1 MNNPQ
6 EAYWA
11 GIKGDLYLIR
21 NRVDWRARIPFWRE
35 IMDRTGARSVYE
47 VGCNAGWN
55 LSAIRE
61 VAPNTE
67 IYGCEINEK
76 SFYMAEIAG
85 FNSIQHGPAAEC
97 LSEYGHGVM
106 ELVFTAGVLIHV
118 APENLREMMQ
128 GIVDASSHYVLA
140 IEYASEAEEMIEYR
154 GELDKLWKR
163 PFGRLYEE
171 LGLSVVQTGDAQG
184 FNRCSYWLLEKP

>member
-1 MNNPQ
+1 MNPQ

-21 NRVDWRARIPFWRE
+21 NRVDWRARIPFWRQ

-61 VAPNTE
+61 VAAHTE
-67 IYGCEINEK
+67 LYGCEINEQA
-76 SFYMAEIAG
+76 YWLTQYAG
-85 FNSIQHGPAAEC
+85 LPHVQNGAASEC
-97 LSEYGHGVM
+97 LSAYPGGGM

-118 APENLREMMQ
+118 APDNLREMMQ
-128 GIVDASSHYVLA
+128 GIVDASSHYILA
-140 IEYASEAEEMIEYR
+140 IEYASEVEEMIEYR

-171 LGLSVVQTGDAQG
+171 LGLSVVQTGDAEG
-184 FNRCSYWLLEKP
+184 FDRCSYWLLEK